1 MILILGRFI
10 FYKWLTMSTDIGY
23 MAGSKLSTNK
33 KKKYNRICPQLSF
46 DQNFTLTNYK

>member
-10 FYKWLTMSTDIGY
+10 VYKWLTMSTDIGY

-33 KKKYNRICPQLSF
+33 KKIQSDLSSAF
-46 DQNFTLTNYK
+46 V